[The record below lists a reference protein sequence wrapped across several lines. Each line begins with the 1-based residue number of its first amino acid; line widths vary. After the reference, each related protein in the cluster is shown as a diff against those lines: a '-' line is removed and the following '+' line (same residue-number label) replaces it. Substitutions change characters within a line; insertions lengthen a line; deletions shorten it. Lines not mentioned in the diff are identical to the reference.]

1 MTLLLKTLL
10 SVSALALCIY
20 GLLTFD
26 FNMWP
31 LLFSVF
37 SLLIFFSIFF
47 ENLNMA
53 AIIVARIM
61 GVLSLLA
68 LLLLLLAA
76 TVGGSFHL
84 SQSNLIVA
92 VGLAT
97 IALCGCGFFFIRISK
112 QSLEA

>member
-1 MTLLLKTLL
+1 MALILKTLL
-10 SVSALALCIY
+10 SVSTLALCTY
-20 GLLTFD
+20 GLFTFD

-31 LLFSVF
+31 MLFSVF
-37 SLLIFFSIFF
+37 ALVIFFSIFV
-47 ENLNMA
+47 EPLNMA

-61 GVLSLLA
+61 GVMSLFA

-76 TVGGSFHL
+76 TVGGAFHL

-92 VGLAT
+92 VGLAM

-112 QSLEA
+112 QSVKR